1 MSVSVVIVV
10 KLIFALC
17 TAEGLA
23 VLPLDELGVTY
34 GAFYFGP
41 DLCLLVCPVEPLP
54 LFRLLSHTCL
64 LIKGRT
70 RSCRRLK
77 IKIIC
82 KE

>member
-23 VLPLDELGVTY
+23 ILPLDELGVTY
-34 GAFYFGP
+34 RAFYFGP

-64 LIKGRT
+64 LIKGRAVVWRPPAPT
-70 RSCRRLK
+70 K
-77 IKIIC
+77 
-82 KE
+82 